1 MRREGEKMQGLRG
14 LGDLQFIQRGARREK
29 KPMNKKEF
37 RDALIGIM
45 EKKTHWADFAF
56 PEFVETP
63 KMRYHFR
70 DEYAVFVKPFPHYLR
85 GVLGQLPPKVDGRPD
100 RFKKIRRDLDEN
112 IEEEEHGPIAQKI
125 LLEKYGH
132 PVPARSHADLFL
144 DIPRDPAFG
153 FDVSDFDTSVLGPR
167 AEAYRSFLED
177 ATHNRG
183 WEVGAAVS
191 TLFLEG
197 NKHERSVFHKE
208 FKIKPWLGKPLH
220 EHTLHIHKNVQLRSL
235 GLIEAHHE
243 LDSAVG
249 SHRLNAWNMILR
261 GIPKEKRAEVLLAM
275 QESLSDWKDWRTEVA
290 ENCEVERRNDDRG
303 V

>member
-1 MRREGEKMQGLRG
+1 MRREREKMQGLRG
-14 LGDLQFIQRGARREK
+14 LGDLQFIYRGERREK

-45 EKKTHWADFAF
+45 EQKTHWADFAF
-56 PEFVETP
+56 PEFVETA

-70 DEYAVFVKPFPHYLR
+70 DEYAVFVKPFPHYLQ
-85 GVLGQLPPKVDGRPD
+85 GVLGQLPPKIKGTQDKFR
-100 RFKKIRRDLDEN
+100 KIRKDLKEN
-112 IEEEEHGPIAQKI
+112 IEEEEYGHIAQRI
-125 LLEKYGH
+125 LSEKYGH

-153 FDVSDFDTSVLGPR
+153 FDVRDFDTAVLGPR

-197 NKHERSVFHKE
+197 NKRERSVFHKE
-208 FKIKPWLGKPLH
+208 FGIKPWLGLPLEQHPLH
-220 EHTLHIHKNVQLRSL
+220 VHKKVQLRSL

-249 SHRLNAWNMILR
+249 SHRKAAWSMILK
-261 GIPKEKRAEVLLAM
+261 GIPKERRAEVLQAM
-275 QESLSDWKDWRTEVA
+275 QDTLRYWQEWRTEVA
-290 ENCEVERRNDDRG
+290 EHCGVERRTDDRG
-303 V
+303 Q